1 MIHSL
6 ADMASTQIIDNA
18 KMWRDSWAAL
28 VNHQLQV
35 VTEYEGLYDPIVGA
49 ADGQSRQA
57 VPTPPLQL
65 ERTFKLKKAYT
76 ELKSELLEEMILI
89 EDHIMKPATDAR
101 NCIAPIRKTI
111 KKRENKRVDYEK
123 AQERA
128 LKLQR
133 KPGRTPKEDAAL
145 AKADAD
151 MSRAADVRT
160 DPSTLH
166 VESWPARLTK
176 DAGIWHCRRPSSRDA
191 ATRHQRGLQSC
202 HALAFESRSA
212 PEPAAGPV
220 LHDPTRLL

>member
-1 MIHSL
+1 MCSSTQDLHGPSFQCF
-6 ADMASTQIIDNA
+6 ADFLWAQIIDNA

-28 VNHQLQV
+28 VSHQLQV

-49 ADGQSRQA
+49 SDGQSRQA

-89 EDHIMKPATDAR
+89 EDHVLKPATDAR

-145 AKADAD
+145 VKADAE
-151 MSRAADVRT
+151 MSRAADVRSS
-160 DPSTLH
+160 PATLH
-166 VESWPARLTK
+166 VEDCPTRLTLK
-176 DAGIWHCRRPSSRDA
+176 AGIWHCRRPSSRDA
-191 ATRHQRGLQSC
+191 PADHQRNL
-202 HALAFESRSA
+202 
-212 PEPAAGPV
+212 
-220 LHDPTRLL
+220 